1 MEGQRLDE
9 KRLRLLLEVGT
20 SLVAELD
27 REAVLRRVLEAGRE
41 LTGARYAAV
50 GILDP
55 ERRELESSLVVDST
69 AAYVLFDQHIPARW
83 VWRKLSGKD
92 FTREPV

>member
-27 REAVLRRVLEAGRE
+27 SEAVLRRVLEAGRE

-55 ERRELESSLVVDST
+55 ERRELERFLTTGIDGRPVERSESSRGAT
-69 AAYVLFDQHIPARW
+69 ASSA
-83 VWRKLSGKD
+83 S
-92 FTREPV
+92 